1 MVLAASL
8 EFEKNH
14 NNQVQER
21 PSDNIELPQVFIK
34 RYTLLFHCSLTYGGR
49 HSGVTPAVTICL
61 VVQIVFM
68 TVYDEKLSTDKVFFI
83 INILNMEW
91 NMNNCSN
98 ESFYIVILLI
108 KCVLV
113 HRYTGKIP
121 GGPLWKEKFY
131 YSMHVFCKKP
141 VYKNLRTRQR
151 NELGYIHLEFS
162 MAFFRCQHVSVVN
175 HC

>member
-34 RYTLLFHCSLTYGGR
+34 RYTLLFHCNLTYGGR
-49 HSGVTPAVTICL
+49 QSRVTPAVTICL

-68 TVYDEKLSTDKVFFI
+68 TVYDEKLSIDKVFFI
-83 INILNMEW
+83 INILNIEW

-98 ESFYIVILLI
+98 ESFYIVINYLNNFFVAKIRNIALKSSKHSQKFTERI
-108 KCVLV
+108 KAL
-113 HRYTGKIP
+113 
-121 GGPLWKEKFY
+121 
-131 YSMHVFCKKP
+131 
-141 VYKNLRTRQR
+141 
-151 NELGYIHLEFS
+151 
-162 MAFFRCQHVSVVN
+162 
-175 HC
+175 